1 MGVTIS
7 THNGSQVAYEHNVR
21 NPKVVSKE
29 EHIDLEGVHESWR
42 DIKPRE
48 AYEKLFGGAVK
59 RYNER
64 QQREDR
70 KIKNYYA
77 DVCKDAKKHPVYEM
91 IIGVYPQEGQK
102 LGKDMQKRILREFV
116 DGWQTRNPNL
126 FMCGAYY
133 HADEEGQPHVHID
146 YIPVARGYTRG
157 MDTQN
162 GLVKA
167 LEQQGIVKQGRA
179 TAQIQWEKRENE
191 HLEKLC
197 QARGLV
203 VDHPTRESQEH
214 LHTGLYKAKKSIEE
228 TQAKLDKLEKDLL
241 TRNQVM
247 EVEHKPAAFNRNKV
261 VLAADDFE
269 RLRRTAAT
277 AEALEAE
284 FAPYKEDAEKIIEDA
299 KKKSNKMLNK
309 ASIEVGMLYDDA
321 VEKCE
326 AKYEEYKFINEE
338 VQKLEK
344 KKYMLEEVLAQ
355 NQLDIIKKDLPHLF
369 NAQGQYISKKKK
381 IEKEE
386 QSFEFRNN
394 LDDYDLDL

>member
-133 HADEEGQPHVHID
+133 HEDEEGQPHVHID

-157 MDTQN
+157 MDTQT

-167 LEQQGIVKQGRA
+167 LEQQGIVKEGKL
-179 TAQIQWEKRENE
+179 TAQIQWEKKENE

-197 QARGLV
+197 RARGLEV
-203 VDHPTRESQEH
+203 EHPEIEGREH
-214 LHTGLYKAKKSIEE
+214 LETKEYKQRKKIESLE
-228 TQAKLDKLEKDLL
+228 KKLDDLEKDIMN
-241 TRNQVM
+241 RSQVKQVTYKQAM
-247 EVEHKPAAFNRNKV
+247 FSKDKV
-261 VLAADDFE
+261 VVSEEDFIS
-269 RLRRTAAT
+269 LCKTAAT
-277 AEALEAE
+277 AEALDHEAKEARKIQKKAKEIIQAAEKKAEGIIQEAKQESMTVMMTRAKKEADLSNQVRKYEKVLDSNPGLKQAFLEAE
-284 FAPYKEDAEKIIEDA
+284 R
-299 KKKSNKMLNK
+299 
-309 ASIEVGMLYDDA
+309 
-321 VEKCE
+321 
-326 AKYEEYKFINEE
+326 
-338 VQKLEK
+338 Q
-344 KKYMLEEVLAQ
+344 Q
-355 NQLDIIKKDLPHLF
+355 
-369 NAQGQYISKKKK
+369 SKK
-381 IEKEE
+381 
-386 QSFEFRNN
+386 QHNQHRGM
-394 LDDYDLDL
+394 